1 MFALLCGDEALAAGA
16 GWLLVVVIG
25 ALGAGALQMGA
36 GLLIVG
42 GAGILGTTGIVCS
55 LTSTFVV
62 GRGVNRLKAAAAA
75 CDGFAS
81 ILTPLALGTP
91 QGAFT

>member
-25 ALGAGALQMGA
+25 ALGAGALLMGA
-36 GLLIVG
+36 GLLTVG

-62 GRGVNRLKAAAAA
+62 GRGV
-75 CDGFAS
+75 AS